1 MERSLMEIASEVIH
15 YIDDEGNLNV
25 NTKDEAQDLLLMML
39 LEQIYPEHYQITL
52 SMPN

>member
-1 MERSLMEIASEVIH
+1 MERSLMDIASEVIH
-15 YIDDEGNLNV
+15 YIGEDGSLNV
-25 NTKDEAQDLLLMML
+25 ETQDEAQDLLLMML

>member
-1 MERSLMEIASEVIH
+1 MERSLMEIAEEVIH
-15 YIDDEGNLNV
+15 YIGEDGILHI

-39 LEQIYPEHYQITL
+39 LEQIYPEHHQITL